1 MIILLIVLSHRR
13 TRWGSGGTCPKKFLI
28 KTRKNANSS
37 KLRKQP
43 LAEEFSEMGVGVG
56 CRLVGCCRARLLLS
70 GTKVDFVGA
79 KRGVFGYGMGWGV
92 VSSVSCQA
100 SLHLSGMKRAQKDML
115 SSVIRIMRMK

>member
-1 MIILLIVLSHRR
+1 
-13 TRWGSGGTCPKKFLI
+13 
-28 KTRKNANSS
+28 
-37 KLRKQP
+37 
-43 LAEEFSEMGVGVG
+43 MGVGVG

-79 KRGVFGYGMGWGV
+79 NKEFLDMGWVGGV

-100 SLHLSGMKRAQKDML
+100 SLHLSGMKRAQNDML